1 MDEAAIR
8 TEPDE
13 TVPPTVLA
21 APRAGDLVP
30 RHRLATRIWHW
41 SNVVAFFVMLMSGL
55 MIFNAHPRLY
65 WGQYGANFDHPWFE
79 IGSRGDAGY
88 AKLGSIEV
96 PTTGLLGVWQDG
108 QGALQ
113 HRAFPHWITIP
124 SGYSLADARIWH
136 LAFAWLLAVGLFIYM
151 IVSLANRHFQRDLTI
166 SGAEIAPR
174 HVWQDVKDHARL
186 RFPTGEAALHYNILQ
201 KLAYAGVL
209 FVLLPLIILTGLT
222 MSPGMDSGWSFLID
236 IFGGRQSARSLHF
249 IACWALVG
257 FFFVHIAMVVL
268 AGPINE
274 VRSMITGRFRIP
286 PERADEH
293 HMEVRDDP
301 PSD

>member
-1 MDEAAIR
+1 MDDAAIR
-8 TEPDE
+8 GDHDD
-13 TVPPTVLA
+13 A
-21 APRAGDLVP
+21 APAASHPVAGELVP
-30 RHRLATRIWHW
+30 RHRLATRLWHW
-41 SNVVAFFVMLMSGL
+41 INVVAFFVMLMSGL

-65 WGQYGANFDHPWFE
+65 WGQYGANFDKPWFE
-79 IGSRGDAGY
+79 IGSKGDAGF

-96 PTTGLLGVWQDG
+96 PTTGLLGVWHDG

-136 LAFAWLLAVGLFIYM
+136 LAFAWLLALGLLIYM
-151 IVSLANRHFQRDLTI
+151 VTSLANRHFKRDLTI
-166 SGAEIAPR
+166 RRAEIVPA
-174 HVWQDVKDHARL
+174 HIWQDIKDHARL
-186 RFPTGEAALHYNILQ
+186 RFPTGAAALHYNILQ

-209 FVLLPLIILTGLT
+209 FVLFPLIILTGLT
-222 MSPGMDSGWSFLID
+222 MSPGMDSGWSFLITV
-236 IFGGRQSARSLHF
+236 FGGRQSARSIHF
-249 IACWALVG
+249 IIAWALVG

-286 PERADEH
+286 PDK
-293 HMEVRDDP
+293 EVNDDP
-301 PSD
+301 PTD